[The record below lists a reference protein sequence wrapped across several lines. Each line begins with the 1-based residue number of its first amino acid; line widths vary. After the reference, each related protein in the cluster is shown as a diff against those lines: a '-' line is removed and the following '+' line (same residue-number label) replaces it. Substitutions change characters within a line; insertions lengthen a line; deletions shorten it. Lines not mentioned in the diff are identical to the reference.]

1 MVSFVVL
8 TCDKLDFM
16 WWLCRFSQQ
25 HISTTNVTTYYFI
38 IQNKQIFKFALV
50 VQQVLT
56 VAVRS
61 SQFHF
66 NLKNEKP
73 KTMTI
78 VKIIHMR
85 QTWDP
90 VTVELYVI
98 LCRNSDGL
106 IVTDKHQTQ
115 KRMQNTH
122 ARWQLMQTKQR
133 QTGCCRKRRHA
144 ESIKIA
150 RAVRFIFIQKKRLK
164 KEEGRKF
171 F

>member
-1 MVSFVVL
+1 MIVSVSAR
-8 TCDKLDFM
+8 TKQHNKKL
-16 WWLCRFSQQ
+16 QN
-25 HISTTNVTTYYFI
+25 ISKINRLLI
-38 IQNKQIFKFALV
+38 CLV
-50 VQQVLT
+50 VQEVLT

-98 LCRNSDGL
+98 LCRNSDG
-106 IVTDKHQTQ
+106 D
-115 KRMQNTH
+115 RD
-122 ARWQLMQTKQR
+122 R
-133 QTGCCRKRRHA
+133 
-144 ESIKIA
+144 
-150 RAVRFIFIQKKRLK
+150 
-164 KEEGRKF
+164 
-171 F
+171 